1 MINNLGLLIHDA
13 IKIIYPE
20 INGGYIFKESEEK
33 FENALDWES
42 AEYLKPTLEQIEKV
56 LPIVELEYAKT
67 QKLHQIEDDYLKANL
82 EFKLHEGLII
92 QGKGIGTIRK
102 FKFKQKYN
110 NSIPALDSDRF
121 LLICINSNKPL
132 PYETEAKE
140 GDKIVV
146 QIKPDKAKEILDH
159 MIVRY
164 QENYMIFVVTKNNI
178 DKCKNINEVN
188 KIFWDPSVITAEQK
202 IQMGKLLYS

>member
-1 MINNLGLLIHDA
+1 MTTFLKEISTNTIH
-13 IKIIYPE
+13 KFQEGESPVFPE
-20 INGGYIFKESEEK
+20 LFIP
-33 FENALDWES
+33 A
-42 AEYLKPTLEQIEKV
+42 TQIE
-56 LPIVELEYAKT
+56 IDELFLNEAKT
-67 QKLHQIEDDYLKANL
+67 QKLHQIENDYLKANL
-82 EFKLHEGLII
+82 EFKLHEALIL
-92 QGKGIGTIRK
+92 QGEGVGTIRK

-110 NSIPALDSDRF
+110 NTIPALDSDRF
-121 LLICINSNKPL
+121 LLICIIANKPL

-140 GDKIVV
+140 GDKVVV

-178 DKCKNINEVN
+178 DKCKDINEVN

-202 IQMGKLLYS
+202 IKMGKLLYS